1 MMQHLTDSFMEL
13 LAYVAYFRR
22 AAGKRQPPFETV
34 KADIH
39 RLLGKSESNSPPGIS
54 REEYDQARFA
64 VCVWVDETV
73 LGSDWTHRAQWQRE
87 PLQRT
92 YYNTSE
98 GGEEFYERLN
108 ALGFHQREA
117 REVFYLC
124 LALGFKGRFCH
135 PGDEVLLEQLRRS
148 NLQILAGSSAGV
160 TSLDRVELFPEAY
173 PEEQVP
179 TETQPR
185 EARFSW
191 FTAAC
196 VAGPILL
203 FGVLYVVYRFTLSG
217 IGENLLKR
225 IPY

>member
-1 MMQHLTDSFMEL
+1 MRHLTDSFMEL
-13 LAYVAYFRR
+13 LAYVAYFRK
-22 AAGKRQPPFETV
+22 AAGKRQPPFDTV

-39 RLLGKSESNSPPGIS
+39 RLLRKSESDVPPGIS

-64 VCVWVDETV
+64 VCTWVDETI
-73 LGSDWTHRAQWQRE
+73 LGSDWAHRAQWQRE

-92 YYNTSE
+92 YYNTTE

-108 ALGFHQREA
+108 VLGFHQREA

-124 LALGFKGRFCH
+124 LSLGFKGRFCN

-148 NLQILAGSSAGV
+148 NLQILAGGSAGIP
-160 TSLDRVELFPEAY
+160 SLERAELFPEAY
-173 PEEQVP
+173 PEGPGP
-179 TETQPR
+179 TGPKPPESRIP
-185 EARFSW
+185 W

-203 FGVLYVVYRFTLSG
+203 FGVLFLVYWFALGG
-217 IGENLLKR
+217 IGENLLRR